1 MLCYICGGKLC
12 YMCSKLCY
20 IMLCVI
26 ANYVTC
32 VLANYVGVFD
42 NIEFAITHVA
52 FLVNICVTNKNANIC
67 IYYHTY
73 YIFS

>member
-1 MLCYICGGKLC
+1 
-12 YMCSKLCY
+12 
-20 IMLCVI
+20 MLCVI